1 MKVREE
7 DTPGVLITD
16 LLAYLA
22 LLGSY
27 ARVIVS
33 LLTEKLYH
41 AAVKIFAIC
50 GAYN

>member
-1 MKVREE
+1 MKVRDE

-16 LLAYLA
+16 LLV
-22 LLGSY
+22 LGSY